1 MILYMSIFCRVVRKW
16 CYLSLILYFS
26 ASLRGSGASFELG
39 LVMAMR
45 GLYAL
50 VYYSRGFRAANAS
63 TVSGLVQWSQCAKA
77 HLVQAAG
84 FGLDDVDNI
93 INCLVHLGPMMR
105 LHCGIFQCILAQ
117 R

>member
-63 TVSGLVQWSQCAKA
+63 TVGATAIVTLAVVWFSGVNVLK
-77 HLVQAAG
+77 L
-84 FGLDDVDNI
+84 I
-93 INCLVHLGPMMR
+93 
-105 LHCGIFQCILAQ
+105 
-117 R
+117 